1 MFLVG
6 IEIKHWPEISS
17 KNLKLEALEM
27 NVTEACMWKTFQV
40 PFCLSHA
47 SWLIGIFYFKV
58 YDKLIY

>member
-40 PFCLSHA
+40 PLLSFPCPMANWHF
-47 SWLIGIFYFKV
+47 LF
-58 YDKLIY
+58 